1 MNYGKKVFWIG
12 WVLVWGAGCG
22 EVRFRSEALSAPVF
36 LREMRGGS
44 GTAPVRLMMFEGK
57 PPVSAGSPV
66 GTLSFVER
74 QVRFEVTPS
83 GQANR
88 IENDITTGSYPVI
101 QDAEGADGVF
111 LSVYVDE
118 AARLMMENPK
128 REDPPTWY
136 SPSFGYCSK
145 FRFLGNDRL
154 SRPFICTP
162 DAIFCVIPRPTEVP
176 CELDPAAQTVC
187 AGYYPVPF
195 NPDAMLK
202 KTIAN
207 HRFMLSEPRAF
218 ECIETRVG
226 HPLTFEFRNYREL
239 RTLRMVPAQ
248 GGERVDFNWG
258 S

>member
-1 MNYGKKVFWIG
+1 MFWSLSL
-12 WVLVWGAGCG
+12 WVLGSGCG
-22 EVRFRSEALSAPVF
+22 EVRFRAEALSAPVF
-36 LREMRGGS
+36 LREVRGGS
-44 GTAPVRLMMFEGK
+44 GTAPVRLMIFEGK
-57 PPVSAGSPV
+57 APSLAGSSS

-74 QVRFEVTPS
+74 QVRFEITPS

-88 IENDITTGSYPVI
+88 IETDVASGAYPVI
-101 QDAEGADGVF
+101 QDAEGPDGLF
-111 LSVYVDE
+111 LSVYVD
-118 AARLMMENPK
+118 AGARALMEHPK

-136 SPSFGYCSK
+136 SPSYGYCSR

-162 DAIFCVIPRPTEVP
+162 DAIFCVIPQPTEVS
-176 CELDPAAQTVC
+176 CELDPAAQTIC
-187 AGYYPVPF
+187 AGYFPVPF

-207 HRFMLSEPRAF
+207 HRFMMNEPRAF

-239 RTLRMVPAQ
+239 RNLSVSLVSD
-248 GGERVDFNWG
+248 GEKIDFSWG
-258 S
+258 N

>member
-1 MNYGKKVFWIG
+1 MV
-12 WVLVWGAGCG
+12 
-22 EVRFRSEALSAPVF
+22 
-36 LREMRGGS
+36 
-44 GTAPVRLMMFEGK
+44 FEGR
-57 PPVSAGSPV
+57 PPSRPGATA

-88 IENDITTGSYPVI
+88 IEVDVTSGAYPVI
-101 QDAEGADGVF
+101 RDAQAPDGLF

-118 AARLMMENPK
+118 AARNLMEHPK

-136 SPSFGYCSK
+136 SPSYGYCAK

-162 DAIFCVIPRPTEVP
+162 DAIFCVIPQPTEVA
-176 CELDPAAQTVC
+176 CELDSAAQTVC

-195 NPDAMLK
+195 NPDALIK

-207 HRFMLSEPRAF
+207 HRFMMSEPRAF

-239 RTLRMVPAQ
+239 QTLSISPAGE
-248 GGERVDFNWG
+248 GGKIDFSWG